1 MNIFW
6 GFGTPLLLLAAFWL
20 ILLAKRDKYWL
31 PLYQTALGGLAF
43 FLFSFSLNINLN
55 AIPLTSKSPQLVAWA
70 YFCVLDFYL
79 IFLLGAITIYEAKW
93 PWEREKYFDY
103 VTKTI
108 YKYLIPQLGVLGISF
123 VLLLWSAGKSRLQRV
138 NQISVLMV
146 GLLAVTALI
155 TYAVDRNRAADIRSY
170 FVMKRL
176 KGRKLDKR
184 ITLLIAGTLFA
195 LGTAFEWPRGM
206 WLTWLVHVFF
216 IIVLLLI
223 HFRYWRS
230 VYG

>member
-6 GFGTPLLLLAAFWL
+6 GFGTPFLLLPAFWL
-20 ILLAKRDKYWL
+20 FLLAKRNKLRL
-31 PLYQTALGGLAF
+31 PLYQTAVGGLAF
-43 FLFSFSLNINLN
+43 FLFSLSLNINWN
-55 AIPLTSKSPQLVAWA
+55 AVPLVSRFPQLVAFA
-70 YFCVLDFYL
+70 YLCLLDFYI
-79 IFLLGAITIYEAKW
+79 IFLFGAITIYEAKW

-103 VTKTI
+103 GTKTI
-108 YKYLIPQLGVLGISF
+108 YKYLIPQLGALGISS
-123 VLLLWSAGKSRLQRV
+123 VLLLWSAVKSGLHRV
-138 NQISVLMV
+138 GQISVLMV
-146 GLLAVTALI
+146 GLIAVTTLI
-155 TYAVDRNRAADIRSY
+155 TYGVDRNRAADIRSY

-176 KGRKLDKR
+176 KGRKIDKR

-195 LGTAFEWPRGM
+195 LGTAFEWARGM